1 MTYLDI
7 FYQFGTVSDADMTNT
22 ELVFLD
28 AICNFVV
35 EKFSLFKV
43 VTIPN
48 MYYNSHTLDSNS
60 KNSQWNVVNADIV
73 NTKVVA
79 VDVI

>member
-1 MTYLDI
+1 VTYLDI

>member
-1 MTYLDI
+1 
-7 FYQFGTVSDADMTNT
+7 MTNT

-35 EKFSLFKV
+35 EKFFLFKV

-60 KNSQWNVVNADIV
+60 KNSQLNVVNADIV

>member
-1 MTYLDI
+1 
-7 FYQFGTVSDADMTNT
+7 MTNT

>member
-1 MTYLDI
+1 MLT
-7 FYQFGTVSDADMTNT
+7 SNT
-22 ELVFLD
+22 ELVFFD

-60 KNSQWNVVNADIV
+60 KNSQLNVVNADIV

>member
-1 MTYLDI
+1 VTYLDI

-35 EKFSLFKV
+35 EKFFLFKV

-60 KNSQWNVVNADIV
+60 KNSQLNVVNADIV

>member
-1 MTYLDI
+1 
-7 FYQFGTVSDADMTNT
+7 MTNT

-60 KNSQWNVVNADIV
+60 KNSQLNVVNADIV